1 MHDKL
6 FLTIKDRVL
15 YVFFHQKK
23 ALEILLKWFLFNKKV
38 PFVLEIFWISSSLPL
53 FFLSFAIAELIGEMH
68 WWWIL
73 KFIYVPKLG
82 FENIVSSISFEIK
95 KAFYWN
101 LKLIEYYIK
110 KILMEK
116 IFRMTTTLIVYLEII
131 MTTLGKDSLAYS
143 MLIAARDSEVTRS
156 FVSRLCSKTWL
167 STLIGFQLEN
177 LWPVV

>member
-1 MHDKL
+1 M
-6 FLTIKDRVL
+6 
-15 YVFFHQKK
+15 
-23 ALEILLKWFLFNKKV
+23 
-38 PFVLEIFWISSSLPL
+38 
-53 FFLSFAIAELIGEMH
+53 
-68 WWWIL
+68 
-73 KFIYVPKLG
+73 
-82 FENIVSSISFEIK
+82 
-95 KAFYWN
+95 
-101 LKLIEYYIK
+101 KLIEYYIK

-177 LWPVV
+177 L